1 MPEKD
6 IIRQHVIFSLGKQ
19 KYGIDVMDSREIISP
34 DNLTSIPEAPSFI
47 EGVIDLRNQIIP
59 IINLSKKLSLN
70 LELNLDNSKVIIISV
85 ENELLGLMVKEVVEI
100 SDLNQKEISETPEI
114 TKKIDSNY
122 IEGVANLNDE
132 LIIIIK
138 TNNLLQNNE
147 LKKIKRIDV

>member
-1 MPEKD
+1 MAEKD
-6 IIRQHVIFSLGKQ
+6 ITRQHVIFSLGEQ
-19 KYGIDVMDSREIISP
+19 KYGIDVLDSREIITP

-47 EGVIDLRNQIIP
+47 EGVIDLRDQILP

-70 LELNLDNSKVIIISV
+70 IDLDLENSKVIIISV
-85 ENELLGLMVKEVVEI
+85 ENELLGLMVKEVIEI

-122 IEGVANLNDE
+122 IEGIANLNDE

-138 TNNLLQNNE
+138 TNNLLQNKE
-147 LKKIKRIDV
+147 LKEIKSIGV